1 MAINYLHYIIVP
13 HIFRKCCNIELSD
26 LTFLQEQV
34 AAPIV
39 RIVRYDSATG
49 LPIYGF
55 TRPTNNLFGDA
66 GLTVELGAL
75 GSFDIMSSE
84 WAAYIPLNTPGVIK
98 NNVTSPFGLRNVSGL
113 FNNLANNSSYA
124 WGSLD
129 RPFSYL
135 SNADYSSY
143 VGQNNTNTA
152 FKSQIK
158 ADPLQ
163 QDAIDALTSA
173 GTLWQDLT
181 PAEKALVQNS
191 NWSQTT
197 DINGNVD
204 NSQRYANPFL
214 TVYDY
219 TPRIISQTVDSAF
232 ASTDA
237 VFVTDSETGLPTN
250 VILKSKTLSAQDR
263 IEALVLGDKSTS
275 PSGNRKS
282 TVTDTTTFMKNGVEV
297 TEKFQRNLASLS
309 GDPSLS
315 GWNMLFGQFFDHGL
329 DSIGKGGN
337 KINGKSSKII
347 TPIGPN
353 DPYAAQGVT
362 QLSISRATVANPE
375 QAGADGQ
382 FGTADDIVSPG
393 VDGVYGNSDDVLGKA
408 NPEYNNHVSPYIDQS
423 QTYGSDDNVTNL
435 LRKWVLD
442 PTTGQYVAGMEL
454 LDGYTLK
461 DEWNRTSPDGVV
473 EKTRATLPT
482 LNELRK
488 HLALTGRDDINWED
502 VGNFRVR
509 DANGHVLDR
518 DLDTVGLQSI
528 STGSPLLLDM
538 LNRLDADHLLVDPF
552 AGVAGHTDLLAGFN
566 AAHISRGS
574 DTDSAQGSYI
584 SDYINLQSG
593 QPTTFGAA
601 PANGAIFN
609 EILLRSIGDHYIAGD
624 GRVNENFGLTAI
636 HHVWHEDHNWQ
647 IDNII
652 SAVAKQ
658 QAADPTHTIAHV
670 FQTGI
675 LAPSEFTNSAT
686 IIKNADG
693 FYEDDKGN
701 YVDSTGLISWNQEK
715 MFQAATL
722 IVQTEYQHVA
732 IDQYARG
739 MSPNI
744 PLFVLYDSSV
754 NSDVSIEYSQG
765 AYRFG
770 HSQLRE
776 TIDILDPNGSL
787 SGMVTKFAL
796 EQAFLNPAEFAKNG
810 PTAIA
815 QGMTRQY
822 SSEIDEIVTPSL
834 QQSLLGQPQDLAAIN
849 IMRGRDLGLPT
860 LNAMRRSLSNGIEAD
875 LVALQNKL
883 LLNPGD
889 KFLQDKISQTI
900 SLKNGLTP
908 YASWNDFGA
917 NIIHHEALINFIAAY
932 SFDGD
937 LNKAMTVVRLGEGGA
952 VGVLSDRDQGYK
964 DIWVDSPG
972 DTTQGWTAAKEAT
985 VIASLGWNNISGDVN
1000 NAQTKALDF
1009 LSVSTTADKGFEK
1022 IDSWVGGLAEKH
1034 VYLGELGSTFDAIFA
1049 DQMTRLINGDRFY
1062 YFWRLQLGL
1071 PEFTQLSSSVT
1082 TEQFKDV
1089 IERTTGAQHLTG
1101 NVFFAT
1107 DSHIELGENPNE
1119 ILLDSL
1125 GQPVS
1130 DSSDNLVLKN
1140 ANATDDAAS
1149 HRYGNKVD
1157 QYASNANA
1165 DLTTGIGVYS
1175 NSGYSNILDGQTF
1188 NVGFDINNKI
1198 TGLAS
1203 KIVKTRTYI
1212 RDTRINGGD
1221 NPDGTPS
1228 YGFNSHETIA
1238 GTRFGDYIDA
1248 GDGDDTEYGDDG
1260 NDILIGNAGADHV
1273 YGENGDDYIDG
1284 GELPDFL
1291 DGGEGNDEVHG
1302 GNDVDVVIGGNG
1314 NDSLF
1319 GEAGVDEVQGGNGDD
1334 YLNGGSEADFI
1345 YAGYGNDIVLGE
1357 EGLDT
1362 EFGEWGDDQMFGGA
1376 GPDQLF
1382 GGQGDDILHGGSG
1395 GNNLNLNVDECLGGA
1410 GFNINSYND
1419 LSLTLDVIADLNF
1432 QNINPV
1438 GSTAAQSAPFGQLLV
1453 DIQGLEGT
1461 GFSDQMIG
1469 DVTNNW
1475 LIGGGGS
1482 DILSGGAGDDV
1493 IIGDSIRLDILDG
1506 TYNPTKTVLS
1516 GGLLGTSDK
1525 HFTDLLKSYENFEFG
1540 KDGGA
1545 VGSND
1550 TVTYA
1555 GARGNFTIITLD
1567 IHGADVTGTTN
1578 TPYAL
1583 RVIDTTGAET
1593 TSAGDLLIGIDKLVF
1608 GYDFEAISTGG
1619 NRPHV
1624 FIDPT
1629 TISTYVD
1636 PVTHVPATIENTLM
1650 NINDAP
1656 ALTGAAGLLGI
1667 GNTNTPYTI
1676 NVSTLLQGYT
1686 DADVSDTFSVTGLTA
1701 TNGSV
1706 DLATD
1711 GINYVF
1717 TPNTGFTGIAKIS
1730 YQVVDNHNAATNA
1743 SKNLTIASF
1752 IETVGNTSLVLFN
1765 GFYVA
1770 VDPATNAL
1778 TNIKYQG
1785 VNVSPTSRSGWTII
1799 GAEKNAAGVIGVI
1812 WKDFSNPVKY
1822 WYSTNTNNGAE
1833 VPDVTTYEASFKQD
1847 LNSDGYITTYGTA
1860 GNDTLGGLNAN
1871 EKLIG
1876 GLGDDLYIVDSAND
1890 LVVEQSSQG
1899 TDTVNAS
1906 ASVTLATNVEDLN
1919 LTGTGD
1925 INGTG
1930 NALNNVITGNSG
1942 NNVLDGGAGNDTL
1955 TGGNGNDTY
1964 VVDSI
1969 LDSVVE
1975 SAIGGVDTVNSSVSY
1990 TLGNN
1995 VENLNLTGSSDINGT
2010 GNTSDNAIT
2019 GNSGNNVLDG
2029 GAGNDTFTGGD
2040 GNDTY
2045 VVDSTGDSVVESSS
2059 ATGGT
2064 DTVNSSVSYTL
2075 GANVENLNLTGTGN
2089 IDGTGNTSDN
2099 AITGNSGNNVLDGG
2113 AGNDTLT
2120 GGDGNDTY
2128 VVDSTGDSVIE
2139 TSATGGIDTVNSSAS
2154 FALGAYI
2161 ENLNLTGTGNI
2172 NGTGNALNNVITGN
2186 SGNNVLDGGAGN
2198 DVMTGG
2204 DGDDTYVVDSTLDSV
2219 VESSSAT
2226 GGTDTVNS
2234 SVSYTLGAFVE
2245 NLNLIGTA
2253 INGTGNA
2260 SDNAITGN
2268 SGNNVL
2274 DGGAGNDVMTG
2285 GDGDDTYV
2293 VDSTLDSVV
2302 ETATGG
2308 VDTVNS
2314 SVSYT
2319 LGANVENLNLTG
2331 TAANGTGN
2339 ASDNAITGNSGNNVL
2354 DGGAGN
2360 DTLTGGNGNDTY
2372 VVDSILDSVVESAT
2386 GGVDTVNS
2394 SVSYTLG
2401 NNVEN
2406 LNLTGASDI
2415 NGTGN
2420 GLANTITGNSGNNV
2434 LDGGAGNDTLTG
2446 GAGNDLYIID
2456 SASDLVVESAAGG
2469 TDTINSSVTF
2479 SLTALANVENL
2490 TLTGTAVINGT
2501 GNALDNIITGNN
2513 AVNTLT
2519 GGAGNDTYYVTV
2531 GDTVSETI
2539 AGAAGGTDLVISSD
2553 NFSIATFANVEN
2565 LTLTGTAVNGTGNA
2579 LANIITGNSAVNTLT
2594 GGNGSDTYYVTAG
2607 DIVVETTGGAT
2618 GGTDLV
2624 ISSDNFSIATFANVE
2639 NLTLTGTAVNGSG
2652 NTLANAIIGNDG
2664 DNILDGGAGN
2674 DTLTGRNGNDTYIVD
2689 STTDSVVEIAGAG
2702 TDTIKSSVTI
2712 ATLAANVENLTLTG
2726 TTAINGTGNALD
2738 NVITGNSGNNTL
2750 NGGAGTDNLIGGAG
2764 NDTYVVDSTTDTLL
2778 ENAGEGTDLVSSSVT
2793 FSLAAIANVEN
2804 LTLTGTAA
2812 NGTGNSLA
2820 NTITGN
2826 SGINILDG
2834 GAGADTLIGGTGNDI
2849 YYIDDAADIVN
2860 EVTGGATGGTD
2871 IVMSSVTTTLTTNVE
2886 NLTLIGAATIDATGN
2901 TSANIITGNSAN
2913 NTLTGGAG
2921 TDTFVLLNTGGGL
2934 DTITDFTVS
2943 ATASLNEKLDVR
2955 NFGIT
2960 NDLFTVGSGAGFN
2973 AAASGNQLFIYDTTS
2988 KALYFD
2994 ADGSGGTFGAVQ
3006 IANLTL
3012 TTGSTTL
3019 TVNNFIRV

>member
-1 MAINYLHYIIVP
+1 MKS
-13 HIFRKCCNIELSD
+13 FNIELSD
-26 LTFLQEQV
+26 IAYLQEQV
-34 AAPIV
+34 VSPIV
-39 RIVRYDSATG
+39 RIVRYDSVTG

-55 TRPTNNLFGDA
+55 IRPTTNLFGNA

-113 FNNLANNSSYA
+113 FNNLGNNSSYA
-124 WGSLD
+124 WGSID

-143 VGQNNTNTA
+143 ATQNPLNSA
-152 FKSQIK
+152 FQSQVK
-158 ADPLQ
+158 ASSVEQ
-163 QDAIDALTSA
+163 ATINALTTA
-173 GTLWQDLT
+173 GTLWKNLSATD
-181 PAEKALVQNS
+181 KALVQNS

-197 DINGNVD
+197 DLNGNVD

-232 ASTDA
+232 ASTAA
-237 VFVTDSETGLPTN
+237 VTHAVIDPDTNLPTG
-250 VILKSKTLSAQDR
+250 VVVVDKSRTLSAQDR
-263 IEALVLGDKSTS
+263 IEALVLGDMSN
-275 PSGNRKS
+275 PGSGHRNTA
-282 TVTDTTTFMKNGVEV
+282 TVTDTTTFEKNGVTV

-315 GWNMLFGQFFDHGL
+315 GWNVLFGQFFDHGL

-375 QAGADGQ
+375 QAGADGR

-393 VDGVYGNSDDVLGKA
+393 VDGVYGNADDVLGKA

-435 LRKWVLD
+435 LRKWIFD
-442 PTTGQYVAGMEL
+442 STTGQYVAGMEL

-488 HLALTGRDDINWED
+488 HLAETGRDDINWED
-502 VGNFRVR
+502 IGNFRVR

-518 DLDTVGLQSI
+518 DPDTAGVQSI

-538 LNRLDADHLLVDPF
+538 LNRLDADHLLADPF
-552 AGVAGHTDLLAGFN
+552 AGVPGHTNLLAGFD
-566 AAHISRGS
+566 AAHVSRPTTDPISSSTPEG
-574 DTDSAQGSYI
+574 GYI

-593 QPTTFGAA
+593 SPTNFGAT

-658 QAADPTHTIAHV
+658 QAADPDHKIAHA

-675 LAPSEFTNSAT
+675 LALSGFVDTAA

-693 FYEDDKGN
+693 FYQDVKGN
-701 YVDSTGLISWNQEK
+701 YVDSTGAISWNQEK

-754 NSDVSIEYSQG
+754 NADVSIEYSQG

-860 LNAMRRSLSNGIEAD
+860 LNAMRRNLSSGIEAD
-875 LVALQNKL
+875 LLALQNKL

-917 NIIHHEALINFIAAY
+917 NIIHHESLINFIAAY
-932 SFDGD
+932 AFDGD
-937 LNKAMTVVRLGEGGA
+937 LNKAMTVVRLGEGGT
-952 VGVLSDRDQGYK
+952 VGTLSLRDQGYK

-972 DTTQGWTAAKEAT
+972 DTTQGWTAAKEAA
-985 VIASLGWNNISGDVN
+985 VITRLGWTTG
-1000 NAQTKALDF
+1000 NAEINALDF
-1009 LSVSTTADKGFEK
+1009 LSVSTTANKSFEK

-1071 PEFTQLSSSVT
+1071 PDFTQLSSSVT

-1119 ILLDSL
+1119 ILLDSS
-1125 GQPVS
+1125 GQQVLN
-1130 DSSDNLVLKN
+1130 SSSQPVLKN

-1157 QYASNANA
+1157 QYANTANA
-1165 DLTTGIGVYS
+1165 DGTTGIGVYS
-1175 NSGYSNILDGQTF
+1175 NSGYSNILDGQIF
-1188 NVGFDINNKI
+1188 NVDFDINNKI
-1198 TGLAS
+1198 TGLAN
-1203 KIVKTRTYI
+1203 KVFKTRTYI

-1260 NDILIGNAGADHV
+1260 NDVLIGNAGADHV

-1314 NDSLF
+1314 DDILF
-1319 GEAGVDEVQGGNGDD
+1319 GEAGVDELQGGSGDD

-1345 YAGYGNDIVLGE
+1345 YAGYGNDIVVGE

-1362 EFGEWGDDQMFGGA
+1362 TFGEWGDDQMFGGA

-1382 GGQGDDILHGGSG
+1382 GGEGDDILHGGSG
-1395 GNNLNLNVDECLGGA
+1395 GNNLNLNVDECLGGK

-1419 LSLTLDVIADLNF
+1419 LGLTLDVIADLNF
-1432 QNINPV
+1432 QNVNPV

-1469 DVTNNW
+1469 DGVSNW
-1475 LIGGGGS
+1475 IIGGGGS

-1493 IIGDSIRLDILDG
+1493 IIGDKIRLDILDG
-1506 TYNPTKTVLS
+1506 IYNPTKTILT

-1525 HFTDLLKSYENFEFG
+1525 HFTDLLKSYKDFEFG

-1550 TVTYA
+1550 IATYA
-1555 GARGNFTIITLD
+1555 GVRSNFTIITLD
-1567 IHGADVTGTTN
+1567 INGANVSGTTN

-1583 RVIDTTGAET
+1583 RVIDSTGAET
-1593 TSAGDLLIGIDKLVF
+1593 TAAGDLLIGIDKIVF
-1608 GYDFEAISTGG
+1608 GYDFEAISTAG

-1629 TISTYVD
+1629 TLSSYN
-1636 PVTHVPATIENTLM
+1636 AENTVM

-1676 NVSTLLQGYT
+1676 NVSSLLQGYT
-1686 DADVSDTFSVTGLTA
+1686 DADVGDTFSVAAGLTA

-1706 DLATD
+1706 AFATD

-1717 TPNTGFTGIAKIS
+1717 TPTNGFNGIAKIS
-1730 YQVVDNHNAATNA
+1730 YQVVDNHGAATNA

-1752 IETVGNTSLVLFN
+1752 IETVGNTSLVVFN
-1765 GFYVA
+1765 GLYMA
-1770 VDPATNAL
+1770 VDPLTNVL
-1778 TNIKYQG
+1778 TNIKYAG
-1785 VNVSPTSRSGWTII
+1785 ANASPTSRPGWTII
-1799 GAEKNAAGVIGVI
+1799 GAEKNVAGVVGAI
-1812 WKDFSNPVKY
+1812 WKNSSTSEY
-1822 WYSTNTNNGAE
+1822 WYSTNTSNGALIS
-1833 VPDVTTYEASFKQD
+1833 DVTTYEASFKQD
-1847 LNSDGYITTYGTA
+1847 LNSDGYITTYGTD
-1860 GNDTLGGLNAN
+1860 GNDTLGGLNAD

-1876 GLGDDLYIVDSAND
+1876 KLGDDVYFVDSAND
-1890 LVVEQSSQG
+1890 LVIELPNEG
-1899 TDTVNAS
+1899 IDTVNSS
-1906 ASVTLATNVEDLN
+1906 ATVALAANVENLN
-1919 LTGTGD
+1919 LTGIVA

-1930 NALNNVITGNSG
+1930 NALNNIITGNSSNNILNGGAGADSLSGGAG
-1942 NNVLDGGAGNDTL
+1942 NDVLDGSGDTTSIDTFTGGSGDDVYGIYNSATVIVENAGAVEGNDTVWTAVNYTLSANIENMYLVGAITGTGNSGDNYIVGYGADAQTINGGAGNDTL
-1955 TGGNGNDTY
+1955 NGG
-1964 VVDSI
+1964 
-1969 LDSVVE
+1969 L
-1975 SAIGGVDTVNSSVSY
+1975 
-1990 TLGNN
+1990 
-1995 VENLNLTGSSDINGT
+1995 
-2010 GNTSDNAIT
+2010 
-2019 GNSGNNVLDG
+2019 
-2029 GAGNDTFTGGD
+2029 
-2040 GNDTY
+2040 
-2045 VVDSTGDSVVESSS
+2045 
-2059 ATGGT
+2059 
-2064 DTVNSSVSYTL
+2064 
-2075 GANVENLNLTGTGN
+2075 
-2089 IDGTGNTSDN
+2089 
-2099 AITGNSGNNVLDGG
+2099 
-2113 AGNDTLT
+2113 GNDTLD
-2120 GGDGNDTY
+2120 GGIGIDLLIGGAGDDLYFIDDAGDVVVEIVND
-2128 VVDSTGDSVIE
+2128 
-2139 TSATGGIDTVNSSAS
+2139 GIDT
-2154 FALGAYI
+2154 L
-2161 ENLNLTGTGNI
+2161 
-2172 NGTGNALNNVITGN
+2172 
-2186 SGNNVLDGGAGN
+2186 
-2198 DVMTGG
+2198 
-2204 DGDDTYVVDSTLDSV
+2204 
-2219 VESSSAT
+2219 
-2226 GGTDTVNS
+2226 NS
-2234 SVSYTLGAFVE
+2234 SVT
-2245 NLNLIGTA
+2245 
-2253 INGTGNA
+2253 
-2260 SDNAITGN
+2260 IT
-2268 SGNNVL
+2268 SL
-2274 DGGAGNDVMTG
+2274 A
-2285 GDGDDTYV
+2285 
-2293 VDSTLDSVV
+2293 
-2302 ETATGG
+2302 
-2308 VDTVNS
+2308 
-2314 SVSYT
+2314 
-2319 LGANVENLNLTG
+2319 ANVENLNLTG
-2331 TAANGTGN
+2331 TAAINSTGN
-2339 ASDNAITGNSGNNVL
+2339 ALNNIIIGNSSNNILNGGAGADSLFGGAGNDVLDGSGDTISIDTFAGGSGDDVYGIYNSATVIVENAGATEGNDTVWTAVNYTLSANIENMYLVGAITGTGSSGNNYIVGYGA
-2354 DGGAGN
+2354 DAQTINGGAGN
-2360 DTLTGGNGNDTY
+2360 DTLDGGIGNDSLIGGAGDDLYFIDNAGDVVTEIANDGIDTINSSVAITALAANVENLTLTGTAIINGTGNALNNIITGNSAVNTLAGLAGNDTY
-2372 VVDSILDSVVESAT
+2372 YVTAGDLVVEAMGAGT
-2386 GGVDTVNS
+2386 DTVIS
-2394 SVSYTLG
+2394 SNTFTLAA
-2401 NNVEN
+2401 NVEN
-2406 LNLTGASDI
+2406 LTLIGTAVI

-2420 GLANTITGNSGNNV
+2420 GLANTITGNS
-2434 LDGGAGNDTLTG
+2434 
-2446 GAGNDLYIID
+2446 
-2456 SASDLVVESAAGG
+2456 
-2469 TDTINSSVTF
+2469 
-2479 SLTALANVENL
+2479 
-2490 TLTGTAVINGT
+2490 
-2501 GNALDNIITGNN
+2501 
-2513 AVNTLT
+2513 
-2519 GGAGNDTYYVTV
+2519 
-2531 GDTVSETI
+2531 
-2539 AGAAGGTDLVISSD
+2539 
-2553 NFSIATFANVEN
+2553 
-2565 LTLTGTAVNGTGNA
+2565 
-2579 LANIITGNSAVNTLT
+2579 
-2594 GGNGSDTYYVTAG
+2594 
-2607 DIVVETTGGAT
+2607 
-2618 GGTDLV
+2618 
-2624 ISSDNFSIATFANVE
+2624 
-2639 NLTLTGTAVNGSG
+2639 
-2652 NTLANAIIGNDG
+2652 
-2664 DNILDGGAGN
+2664 
-2674 DTLTGRNGNDTYIVD
+2674 
-2689 STTDSVVEIAGAG
+2689 
-2702 TDTIKSSVTI
+2702 
-2712 ATLAANVENLTLTG
+2712 
-2726 TTAINGTGNALD
+2726 
-2738 NVITGNSGNNTL
+2738 
-2750 NGGAGTDNLIGGAG
+2750 
-2764 NDTYVVDSTTDTLL
+2764 
-2778 ENAGEGTDLVSSSVT
+2778 
-2793 FSLAAIANVEN
+2793 
-2804 LTLTGTAA
+2804 
-2812 NGTGNSLA
+2812 
-2820 NTITGN
+2820 
-2826 SGINILDG
+2826 
-2834 GAGADTLIGGTGNDI
+2834 
-2849 YYIDDAADIVN
+2849 
-2860 EVTGGATGGTD
+2860 
-2871 IVMSSVTTTLTTNVE
+2871 
-2886 NLTLIGAATIDATGN
+2886 
-2901 TSANIITGNSAN
+2901 AN
-2913 NTLTGGAG
+2913 NTLRGGAG
-2921 TDTFVLLNTGGGL
+2921 TDTFVLLKTGGGL
-2934 DTITDFTVS
+2934 DTIADFTTVDR
-2943 ATASLNEKLDVR
+2943 LDVKS
-2955 NFGIT
+2955 FSIAAS
-2960 NDLFTVGSGAGFN
+2960 FTVTSGIGLNTAN
-2973 AAASGNQLFIYDTTS
+2973 SANNLFIFDSSS

-2994 ADGSGGTFGAVQ
+2994 ADGNGAGSSVQ
-3006 IANLTL
+3006 IASLAGSAVNSLTA
-3012 TTGSTTL
+3012 T
-3019 TVNNFIRV
+3019 NFIRV

>member
-1 MAINYLHYIIVP
+1 MKS
-13 HIFRKCCNIELSD
+13 FNIELSD
-26 LTFLQEQV
+26 ITYLQEQV
-34 AAPIV
+34 VAPIV
-39 RIVRYDSATG
+39 RIVRYDSVTG

-55 TRPTNNLFGDA
+55 IRPTTNLFGNA

-84 WAAYIPLNTPGVIK
+84 WAAYIPLNTPGIIK

-113 FNNLANNSSYA
+113 FNNLGNNSSYA
-124 WGSLD
+124 WGSID

-143 VGQNNTNTA
+143 VGQKSTNTA
-152 FKSQIK
+152 FKSQVK
-158 ADPLQ
+158 ANPLQ
-163 QDAIDALTSA
+163 QAEIDALTSN

-181 PAEKALVQNS
+181 LAQKALVQNS

-197 DINGNVD
+197 DLNGNVD

-219 TPRIISQTVDSAF
+219 TPRVISQTVDSAF
-232 ASTDA
+232 ASTA
-237 VFVTDSETGLPTN
+237 TVFATDSETGLATN

-263 IEALVLGDKSTS
+263 IEALVLGDQSTS

-282 TVTDTTTFMKNGVEV
+282 TVTDTTTFVKNGVTV

-315 GWNMLFGQFFDHGL
+315 GWNVLFGQFFDHGL

-347 TPIGPN
+347 TPISPN

-375 QAGADGQ
+375 QAGADGR

-393 VDGVYGNSDDVLGKA
+393 VDGVYGNADDVLGKA

-435 LRKWVLD
+435 LRKWIFD
-442 PTTGQYVAGMEL
+442 STTGQYVAGMEL

-488 HLALTGRDDINWED
+488 HLAETGRDDINWED
-502 VGNFRVR
+502 IGNFRVR

-518 DLDTVGLQSI
+518 DPDTAGIQSI

-552 AGVAGHTDLLAGFN
+552 AGVAGHTDLLVGFN
-566 AAHISRGS
+566 AAHISRGL
-574 DTDSAQGSYI
+574 DTDSLQGAYI

-593 QPTTFGAA
+593 QPTAFGAA

-624 GRVNENFGLTAI
+624 GRVNENFGLTSI

-658 QAADPTHTIAHV
+658 QAADPDHKIAHA

-675 LAPSEFTNSAT
+675 LAPSGFVDTAA

-693 FYEDDKGN
+693 FYQDVKGN
-701 YVDSTGLISWNQEK
+701 YIDITGAISWNQEK

-875 LVALQNKL
+875 LLALQNKL

-889 KFLQDKISQTI
+889 QFLQDKISQTI

-917 NIIHHEALINFIAAY
+917 NIIHHESLINFIAAY
-932 SFDGD
+932 AFDGD
-937 LNKAMTVVRLGEGGA
+937 LNKAMTVVRLGEGGT
-952 VGVLSDRDQGYK
+952 VGTLFARDKGYK

-972 DTTQGWTAAKEAT
+972 DTTQGWTVEKEEA
-985 VIASLGWNNISGDVN
+985 VIASLGWSIS
-1000 NAQTKALDF
+1000 NAQIKALDF
-1009 LSVSTTADKGFEK
+1009 LSVSTTADKSFEK

-1071 PEFTQLSSSVT
+1071 PDFTQLSSSVT

-1089 IERTTGAQHLTG
+1089 IERTTGAKHLTG

-1119 ILLDSL
+1119 ILLDSSGQQVL
-1125 GQPVS
+1125 DSSSGQPI
-1130 DSSDNLVLKN
+1130 LKN
-1140 ANATDDAAS
+1140 ANSTDDAAG

-1157 QYASNANA
+1157 QYANTANA
-1165 DLTTGIGVYS
+1165 DGTTGIGVYS
-1175 NSGYSNILDGQTF
+1175 NSGYSNILDGQNF
-1188 NVGFDINNKI
+1188 DVGFDINNKI
-1198 TGLAS
+1198 TGLAN
-1203 KIVKTRTYI
+1203 KVVKTRTYI

-1238 GTRFGDYIDA
+1238 GTKFGDYIDA

-1260 NDILIGNAGADHV
+1260 NDVLIGNAGADHV

-1291 DGGEGNDEVHG
+1291 DGGDGNDEVHG

-1314 NDSLF
+1314 DDILY
-1319 GEAGVDEVQGGNGDD
+1319 GEAGVDELQGGSGDD
-1334 YLNGGSEADFI
+1334 YLNGVSEADFI
-1345 YAGYGNDIVLGE
+1345 YAGYGNDIVVGE

-1362 EFGEWGDDQMFGGA
+1362 TFGEWGDDQMFGGA

-1382 GGQGDDILHGGSG
+1382 GGEGDDILHGGSG
-1395 GNNLNLNVDECLGGA
+1395 GNNLNLNVDECLGGK

-1419 LSLTLDVIADLNF
+1419 LGLTLDVIADLNF

-1469 DVTNNW
+1469 DGVRNW

-1493 IIGDSIRLDILDG
+1493 IIGDNIRLDILDG
-1506 TYNPTKTVLS
+1506 TYNLTKTFLT

-1525 HFTDLLKSYENFEFG
+1525 HFTDLLKSYKDFEFG

-1550 TVTYA
+1550 IATYA
-1555 GARGNFTIITLD
+1555 GVRSNFTIITLD
-1567 IHGADVTGTTN
+1567 INGANVSGTTN

-1583 RVIDTTGAET
+1583 RVIDSTGAET
-1593 TSAGDLLIGIDKLVF
+1593 TAAGDLLIGIDKIVF
-1608 GYDFEAISTGG
+1608 GYDFEAISTAG

-1629 TISTYVD
+1629 TLSAYT
-1636 PVTHVPATIENTLM
+1636 AENTVM

-1686 DADVSDTFSVTGLTA
+1686 DADVGDTFSVAAGLTA

-1706 DLATD
+1706 ALATD
-1711 GINYVF
+1711 GSNYVF
-1717 TPNTGFTGIAKIS
+1717 TPTNGFNGIAKIS
-1730 YQVVDNHNAATNA
+1730 YQVVDNHGAATNA

-1765 GFYVA
+1765 GLYVA
-1770 VDPATNAL
+1770 VDPITNAL
-1778 TNIKYQG
+1778 TNIKYAG
-1785 VNVSPTSRSGWTII
+1785 VNASPASRSGWTII
-1799 GAEKNAAGVIGVI
+1799 GAEKNTAGVIGVI
-1812 WKDFSNPVKY
+1812 WKDSSNPTKY
-1822 WYSTNTNNGAE
+1822 WYSTNTNNGALI
-1833 VPDVTTYEASFKQD
+1833 PDVTTYEASFKQD
-1847 LNSDGYITTYGTA
+1847 LNSDAYITTYGTT
-1860 GNDTLGGLNAN
+1860 GNDTLGGLNAD

-1876 GLGDDLYIVDSAND
+1876 GLGDDVYIVDSAND
-1890 LVVEQSSQG
+1890 LVVELPNQG
-1899 TDTVNAS
+1899 TDTVNTS
-1906 ASVTLATNVEDLN
+1906 ASVTLAANVENLN
-1919 LTGTGD
+1919 LTGNGHID
-1925 INGTG
+1925 GTG

-1942 NNVLDGGAGNDTL
+1942 HNVLDGGAGNDVMT
-1955 TGGNGNDTY
+1955 
-1964 VVDSI
+1964 
-1969 LDSVVE
+1969 
-1975 SAIGGVDTVNSSVSY
+1975 
-1990 TLGNN
+1990 
-1995 VENLNLTGSSDINGT
+1995 
-2010 GNTSDNAIT
+2010 
-2019 GNSGNNVLDG
+2019 G
-2029 GAGNDTFTGGD
+2029 GAGNDIYF
-2040 GNDTY
+2040 
-2045 VVDSTGDSVVESSS
+2045 VDSTSDLVIEL
-2059 ATGGT
+2059 AAGGT
-2064 DTVNSSVSYTL
+2064 DTVNSSVTFSL
-2075 GANVENLNLTGTGN
+2075 ALLANIENLALTGIGNINGTGN
-2089 IDGTGNTSDN
+2089 ASDN
-2099 AITGNSGNNVLDGG
+2099 TITGNSGNNVLDGG

-2128 VVDSTGDSVIE
+2128 FVDSATDSVIE
-2139 TSATGGIDTVNSSAS
+2139 TST
-2154 FALGAYI
+2154 
-2161 ENLNLTGTGNI
+2161 
-2172 NGTGNALNNVITGN
+2172 
-2186 SGNNVLDGGAGN
+2186 
-2198 DVMTGG
+2198 
-2204 DGDDTYVVDSTLDSV
+2204 
-2219 VESSSAT
+2219 
-2226 GGTDTVNS
+2226 
-2234 SVSYTLGAFVE
+2234 
-2245 NLNLIGTA
+2245 
-2253 INGTGNA
+2253 
-2260 SDNAITGN
+2260 
-2268 SGNNVL
+2268 
-2274 DGGAGNDVMTG
+2274 
-2285 GDGDDTYV
+2285 
-2293 VDSTLDSVV
+2293 
-2302 ETATGG
+2302 TGG

-2314 SVSYT
+2314 SASFT
-2319 LGANVENLNLTG
+2319 LGANVENL
-2331 TAANGTGN
+2331 
-2339 ASDNAITGNSGNNVL
+2339 
-2354 DGGAGN
+2354 
-2360 DTLTGGNGNDTY
+2360 TLIGISN
-2372 VVDSILDSVVESAT
+2372 
-2386 GGVDTVNS
+2386 
-2394 SVSYTLG
+2394 
-2401 NNVEN
+2401 
-2406 LNLTGASDI
+2406 I

-2420 GLANTITGNSGNNV
+2420 TSDNTITGNSGNNV

-2446 GAGNDLYIID
+2446 GDGNDTYIVDSTGDSVVETSATGGIDTVNSSVSYTLGAFVENLNLTGNNNIDGTGNGLANTITGNSGNNILDGGAGNDTLTGGFGDDLYIID
-2456 SASDLVVESAAGG
+2456 NASDLVVEGAAGG
-2469 TDTINSSVTF
+2469 IDTINSSVTF

-2490 TLTGTAVINGT
+2490 TLTGTAAISGT
-2501 GNALDNIITGNN
+2501 GNG
-2513 AVNTLT
+2513 
-2519 GGAGNDTYYVTV
+2519 
-2531 GDTVSETI
+2531 
-2539 AGAAGGTDLVISSD
+2539 
-2553 NFSIATFANVEN
+2553 
-2565 LTLTGTAVNGTGNA
+2565 

-2594 GGNGSDTYYVTAG
+2594 GRAGNDTYYVTTG
-2607 DIVVETTGGAT
+2607 DLVVEAAG
-2618 GGTDLV
+2618 GGTDTV
-2624 ISSDNFSIATFANVE
+2624 ISSDTFALAVNVE
-2639 NLTLTGTAVNGSG
+2639 NLTLEGTGNINGTG
-2652 NTLANAIIGNDG
+2652 NTVVNIIRGNDG
-2664 DNILDGGAGN
+2664 NNILDGGAGN
-2674 DTLTGRNGNDTYIVD
+2674 DTLTGGKGNDIYIVDSATDSVIELLNEGTDTINSSVTITTLAANVENLTLTGLAAINGTGNGLDNTITGNSAANTLNGGAGIDNLVGGGGNDTYTVD
-2689 STTDSVVEIAGAG
+2689 STTDVLVEIAGG
-2702 TDTIKSSVTI
+2702 GIDLVNSSVTFSLATI
-2712 ATLAANVENLTLTG
+2712 AEIENLTLTG
-2726 TTAINGTGNALD
+2726 TTAINGTGNA
-2738 NVITGNSGNNTL
+2738 
-2750 NGGAGTDNLIGGAG
+2750 
-2764 NDTYVVDSTTDTLL
+2764 
-2778 ENAGEGTDLVSSSVT
+2778 
-2793 FSLAAIANVEN
+2793 
-2804 LTLTGTAA
+2804 
-2812 NGTGNSLA
+2812 LA

-2834 GAGADTLIGGTGNDI
+2834 GAGSDTLVGGAGNDI
-2849 YYIDDAADIVN
+2849 YYIDDAADIVT
-2860 EVTGGATGGTD
+2860 EATGATAGTAD
-2871 IVMSSVTTTLTTNVE
+2871 SVISSVTITALAANVE
-2886 NLTLIGAATIDATGN
+2886 NLTLAGSAAIDGTGN

-2913 NTLTGGAG
+2913 NILRGGAG
-2921 TDTFVLLNTGGGL
+2921 TDTFVLLKTGGGI
-2934 DTITDFTVS
+2934 DTIADFTVS

-2955 NFGIT
+2955 SFGI
-2960 NDLFTVGSGAGFN
+2960 NALFTVGSGDGFN
-2973 AAASGNQLFIYDTTS
+2973 AAASANQLFIYDTTS

-2994 ADGSGGTFGAVQ
+2994 ADGSGGAFGSVQ

-3012 TTGSTTL
+3012 TAALPSL
-3019 TVNNFIRV
+3019 TAANFIRV